1 MAVQQFLP
9 VYRPT
14 IKRKDLEYVLNTM
27 VADQVSYGEYAKNFE
42 KKLFERTGSYNV
54 IAVNSYYNALNLI
67 FESLDIGEGDEI
79 IMPSWIPQIYLNV
92 VLLRKAVPVLVD
104 LEEGKFQPSIEQVR
118 QAVSPNT
125 KLLVLYYWFGYTYD
139 PEPYSSFVPKILEDV
154 TTVIGAQAN
163 GTTVGTKNAYSVA
176 DFSYRS
182 LITTGEGAAVFCNS
196 RAAYHLLKSH
206 IDDDTYDLEYTPR
219 MTCLMPDLNAA
230 MGLSQIESLNH
241 KLKLRDTI
249 GHLFEQ
255 ALQQS
260 RNTFI
265 PAEDKCDRY
274 YADFPIILK
283 SSLKD
288 AVAYLKKNKIEAVR
302 PFAYPLHQ
310 YLGKPKEDFPISEH
324 FYLKT
329 ILIPNYSSLSKSD
342 VTHITRM
349 ISSML

>member
-1 MAVQQFLP
+1 MAGQQFLP

-54 IAVNSYYNALNLI
+54 IAVNSYFNALNLI
-67 FESLDIGEGDEI
+67 FEVLGIGEGDEV

-92 VLLRKAVPVLVD
+92 VQLRKAKPVLVD
-104 LEEGKFQPSIEQVR
+104 MVEGEFRPDEEQVR
-118 QAVSPNT
+118 QSVSPNT
-125 KLLVLYYWFGYTYD
+125 KLLVLYYWFGYTYN
-139 PEPYSSFVPKILEDV
+139 PEPYSSFVPNILEDV
-154 TTVIGAQAN
+154 TTVIGAKAN
-163 GTTVGTKNAYSVA
+163 GETVGTKNLFAVA

-196 RAAYHLLKSH
+196 RKSYHLIRSL
-206 IDDDTYDLEYTPR
+206 IDDDTYNLEYSPR
-219 MTCLMPDLNAA
+219 ISCLMPDLNAA

-249 GHLFEQ
+249 GHLYEQ
-255 ALQQS
+255 AIRQS
-260 RNTFI
+260 RNTFVPI
-265 PAEDKCDRY
+265 DDKCERY
-274 YADFPIILK
+274 YSDFPIILK

-302 PFAYPLHQ
+302 PFAYPLHH
-310 YLGKPKEDFPISEH
+310 YLNMPKDNFPATEH

-329 ILIPNYSSLSKSD
+329 ILIPNYSSLSKAD
-342 VTHITRM
+342 VTHITKIITTM
-349 ISSML
+349 